1 MRIGRPRK
9 PIILADEERKYMESL
24 LRKGSTPQKIA
35 RRVKI
40 ILMSADDI
48 PNIEIGKRFGIT
60 QQTVSR

>member
-1 MRIGRPRK
+1 MRTGRPRK

-24 LRKGSTPQKIA
+24 LRKGSIPQKIA
-35 RRVKI
+35 RRGKI